1 MPEKLKSRLNPKV
14 NNSKHVHKF
23 FKHEI
28 VKSYEKLID
37 NNEFKIRRISNVQ
50 QPETVS
56 HFKIMLQNFGKLI
69 PDD

>member
-1 MPEKLKSRLNPKV
+1 MLTI
-14 NNSKHVHKF
+14 

-50 QPETVS
+50 QSETVS
-56 HFKIMLQNFGKLI
+56 HFKIMLQNF
-69 PDD
+69 